1 LILRHALCILGF
13 NLSRSFFLEIANRIK
28 RFDFGV
34 EAPAERTPA
43 ADAEGDELAI
53 LSGLEKPSQSFTD
66 KYPVLVTGF
75 FCFLCGNQGWIGF
88 GEHMQIGNILSG
100 RRLSCGI

>member
-13 NLSRSFFLEIANRIK
+13 NLSCSFFLEIANRIK

-34 EAPAERTPA
+34 EEPAERTPA

-53 LSGLEKPSQSFTD
+53 PSG
-66 KYPVLVTGF
+66 
-75 FCFLCGNQGWIGF
+75 
-88 GEHMQIGNILSG
+88 
-100 RRLSCGI
+100 